1 MQAGDTD
8 PLERLRADE
17 AQQRALDAG
26 QADADEDVRTGHER
40 AHRGQQSV
48 EGDEVLDREDVV
60 GLEPCGLREGE
71 DVVGREDGHGAVTP
85 EEPVHAVEDHE
96 LSVRVVAAAE
106 SEIAVRNPPPRRV
119 TTPSKSPASSASTI
133 ENRVTRPRGAE
144 EVGTRPVCR
153 TGAIGSRRGTRSV
166 VRACLGTMN
175 EHLPWAVA
183 AALLLALLITVVTG
197 RRRRAAAR
205 AAAEQAAEE
214 ASEEHQRTIAE
225 RDRSHE
231 VALKALTRR
240 HETERDLGRTELETA
255 QEEAEQTRDA
265 LARTWRSEAVS
276 HTLIR
281 EACASAGLSGVL
293 ATNVVF
299 VPVEARTTRRFLAQ
313 IDHLLLTRYGAL
325 IIEAKYWQGVVFD
338 GVRPGT
344 VHPSYGVLVDE
355 DALPEAFAVQIA
367 PGTASRWTVRTHVEQ
382 HVPARQVRIQA
393 ARLKE
398 HLALQGLPTPWFET
412 AVLYSHPDVRTYA
425 PGWQG
430 TGAARTRIMT
440 GLDELTDAL
449 ADLARRPGTTIE
461 EDAWRELS
469 GFLAGCGGHVEP
481 VGPIRA

>member
-1 MQAGDTD
+1 MVGLHGADPGVGRRVQAGSRVVVRLQQEEGDAAVPLDLDQARDSGGGEHVAADPAGGVDDVRVQAGDAD

-26 QADADEDVRTGHER
+26 QPDLVLV
-40 AHRGQQSV
+40 AHRVRQAA
-48 EGDEVLDREDVV
+48 V
-60 GLEPCGLREGE
+60 GLRLR
-71 DVVGREDGHGAVTP
+71 DRPAQGRRLHRARRRTP
-85 EEPVHAVEDHE
+85 TKTSGQGTSE
-96 LSVRVVAAAE
+96 RTAAG
-106 SEIAVRNPPPRRV
+106 PP
-119 TTPSKSPASSASTI
+119 
-133 ENRVTRPRGAE
+133 N
-144 EVGTRPVCR
+144 
-153 TGAIGSRRGTRSV
+153 GAIRSRGGARSV

-175 EHLPWAVA
+175 EYLPWAVA

-197 RRRRAAAR
+197 RRRRTAAR
-205 AAAEQAAEE
+205 AAAEEAA
-214 ASEEHQRTIAE
+214 EEHQRTIAE

-231 VALKALTRR
+231 AALKALTRAR
-240 HETERDLGRTELETA
+240 DAERDLSRNELETA
-255 QEEAEQTRDA
+255 QEEVEQTRDA
-265 LARTWRSEAVS
+265 LARTWSSEAVS

-299 VPVEARTTRRFLAQ
+299 VPVDARTTRRFLAQ
-313 IDHLLLTRYGAL
+313 IDHLLLTRHGAL

-344 VHPSYGVLVDE
+344 VHPSYGVLLDE

-367 PGTASRWTVRTHVEQ
+367 PGTVSRWTVRTHVEQ

-398 HLALQGLPTPWFET
+398 HLALNGLPTPWFET

-430 TGAARTRIMT
+430 TGAARTRIVT
-440 GLDELTDAL
+440 GVDELTDAL
-449 ADLARRPGTTIE
+449 ADLARRPNTTIG
-461 EDAWRELS
+461 EDAWGELS

-481 VGPIRA
+481 VGPTRA

>member
-1 MQAGDTD
+1 MAADPAGGVDDVRLQAGDAD

-26 QADADEDVRTGHER
+26 QPDLVLV
-40 AHRGQQSV
+40 AHRVRQAA
-48 EGDEVLDREDVV
+48 V
-60 GLEPCGLREGE
+60 GLRLR
-71 DVVGREDGHGAVTP
+71 DRPAQGRRLHRARRRTP
-85 EEPVHAVEDHE
+85 TKTSGQGTSE
-96 LSVRVVAAAE
+96 RTAAG
-106 SEIAVRNPPPRRV
+106 PP
-119 TTPSKSPASSASTI
+119 S
-133 ENRVTRPRGAE
+133 
-144 EVGTRPVCR
+144 
-153 TGAIGSRRGTRSV
+153 GAIGSRRGARSV

-175 EHLPWAVA
+175 EYLPWAVA
-183 AALLLALLITVVTG
+183 AALLLALLITVVAG
-197 RRRRAAAR
+197 RRRRTAAR

-231 VALKALTRR
+231 AALKALTRAR
-240 HETERDLGRTELETA
+240 DAERDLSRTELETA
-255 QEEAEQTRDA
+255 QEEVEQTRDA
-265 LARTWRSEAVS
+265 LARTWSSEAVS

-313 IDHLLLTRYGAL
+313 IDHLLLTRHGAL

-344 VHPSYGVLVDE
+344 VHPSYGVLLDE

-367 PGTASRWTVRTHVEQ
+367 PGTVSRWTVRTHVEQ

-398 HLALQGLPTPWFET
+398 HLALNGLPTPWFET

-430 TGAARTRIMT
+430 TGAARTRILT
-440 GLDELTDAL
+440 GVDELTDAL
-449 ADLARRPGTTIE
+449 ADLARRPGTTIG
-461 EDAWRELS
+461 EDAWGELS

-481 VGPIRA
+481 VGPTRA